1 MLTLFTDTDCDV
13 TPAIAQEYGFKVI
26 PMPYAV
32 EGKLY
37 HPYVD
42 GQDYDFKAFYG
53 MLRAGTIP
61 TTSAISDAV
70 YIKYFEPEF
79 AAGNDIFYVH
89 FSSGMSNTFAN
100 MDMAVKAL
108 KEKYPERK
116 FWSVDT
122 LGISAQSLNMVFEI
136 GNLFK
141 AGKTPEEV
149 MEWASVEVQKFPLY
163 FIADDLKFFR
173 RSGRVSGLAA
183 TMGNFIGI
191 RPIIYVNEQGK
202 MVSIG
207 KEVGRDK
214 AISRMVQYVEE
225 LGEDVKAH
233 RVVIGHADCQ
243 DLVDILV
250 SKLKAK
256 FGDDLNIYVTMVN
269 PTIGSHCG
277 PNGIFSSFS
286 MDVEPGMR
294 LCVCGPNG
302 MGVCF
307 HGKHR

>member
-1 MLTLFTDTDCDV
+1 MLTLFSDTDCDV
-13 TPAIAQEYGFKVI
+13 TPAIAKEYGFKII

-32 EGKLY
+32 DGKLY
-37 HPYVD
+37 HPYVES
-42 GQDYDFKAFYG
+42 QDYDHKAFYDL
-53 MLRAGTIP
+53 LRQGTIP
-61 TTSAISDAV
+61 TTSAVSDAV

-89 FSSGMSNTFAN
+89 FSSGMSNTFEN
-100 MDMAVKAL
+100 MNRAVKEL
-108 KEKYPERK
+108 PEKYPERK
-116 FWSVDT
+116 FWAVDT
-122 LGISAQSLNMVFEI
+122 LGISAQSLNIVFEI
-136 GNLFK
+136 GDLFK

-149 MEWASVEVQKFPLY
+149 LEWAKVEVQKFPLY

-191 RPIIYVNEQGK
+191 RPVIYVNEQGK
-202 MVSIG
+202 MVQIG
-207 KEVGRDK
+207 KEVGRNK
-214 AISRMVQYVEE
+214 AIDRMVQYVEE
-225 LGEDVKAH
+225 LGENVKDH

-243 DLVDILV
+243 ELVDILV
-250 SKLKAK
+250 GKLREK
-256 FGDDLNIYVTMVN
+256 FGDDLRIYVTMVN

-277 PNGIFSSFS
+277 PNG
-286 MDVEPGMR
+286 
-294 LCVCGPNG
+294 